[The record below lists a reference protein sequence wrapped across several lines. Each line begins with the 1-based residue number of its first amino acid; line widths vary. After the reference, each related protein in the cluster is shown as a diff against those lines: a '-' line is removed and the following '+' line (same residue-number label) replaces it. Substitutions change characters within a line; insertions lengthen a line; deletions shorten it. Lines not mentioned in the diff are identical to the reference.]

1 MPSSINP
8 IAIALRYERWLY
20 GTSTSLQRVFS
31 QHFLCCIDALCYS
44 VGVTSLEL
52 TSTVA
57 ALRKLSSSTRL
68 KSVMTSANSADG
80 VASMSLDMA
89 DYHHSF
95 LPHKQLLLEPS
106 FFPVPAS
113 MPLILPASLAV
124 AFFAAPISLDCEG
137 RVEESP
143 DQLTITRQLH

>member
-1 MPSSINP
+1 
-8 IAIALRYERWLY
+8 
-20 GTSTSLQRVFS
+20 
-31 QHFLCCIDALCYS
+31 
-44 VGVTSLEL
+44 
-52 TSTVA
+52 
-57 ALRKLSSSTRL
+57 
-68 KSVMTSANSADG
+68 MTSANSADG

-95 LPHKQLLLEPS
+95 LPHNHKQLLLEPS

>member
-1 MPSSINP
+1 
-8 IAIALRYERWLY
+8 
-20 GTSTSLQRVFS
+20 
-31 QHFLCCIDALCYS
+31 
-44 VGVTSLEL
+44 
-52 TSTVA
+52 
-57 ALRKLSSSTRL
+57 
-68 KSVMTSANSADG
+68 MTSANSADG

-89 DYHHSF
+89 DYHRSF

-106 FFPVPAS
+106 FFHVPAS

>member
-1 MPSSINP
+1 
-8 IAIALRYERWLY
+8 
-20 GTSTSLQRVFS
+20 
-31 QHFLCCIDALCYS
+31 
-44 VGVTSLEL
+44 
-52 TSTVA
+52 
-57 ALRKLSSSTRL
+57 
-68 KSVMTSANSADG
+68 MTSANSADG